1 MRLKSARLIET
12 VDEAMAKSEESAEEL
27 EAADENQSLCEREV
41 EGWIG
46 ERVAKDT
53 QSDRMET

>member
-12 VDEAMAKSEESAEEL
+12 VDDAMAKSEERAEEL

-41 EGWIG
+41 EGRIG
-46 ERVAKDT
+46 DRVA
-53 QSDRMET
+53 